1 MLRAALSIALL
12 CCAPAFA
19 AENFAGIYTARN
31 PQGNVVT
38 LTLKQDKQGKV
49 SGTLAGQGLTFT
61 VEAEVRPEGLIG
73 TLSGES
79 GMLFLIS
86 RLRGAELDVLLA
98 EPTPTGQPNM
108 QATRQ
113 FVMTRGAAKKPAAAA
128 KPARKDQ
135 EAVQFLTANPWCS
148 FTYSQR
154 SGTSTRERVVFRA
167 DGTVT
172 QQGGAETY
180 SSGRSGTV
188 AGQHTSGNQGR
199 WRVKAGNLELSADGA
214 SWTPQALEVT
224 KNSNGYPIIKSG
236 GKEYMV
242 CQ

>member
-1 MLRAALSIALL
+1 MLRVVLSIALL
-12 CCAPAFA
+12 CGAPAFA
-19 AENFAGIYTARN
+19 ADNFAGTYTARN

-38 LTLKQDKQGKV
+38 MTLKQDKQGKV
-49 SGTLAGQGLTFT
+49 SGTLSGQGLTFT
-61 VEAEVRPEGLIG
+61 VEAEVRPEGMIG

-98 EPTPTGQPNM
+98 EPGPTGQPNM
-108 QATRQ
+108 EATRQ
-113 FVMTRGAAKKPAAAA
+113 FVMTRGAATKPAPAA
-128 KPARKDQ
+128 KPATPDK
-135 EAVQFLTANPWCS
+135 EAVQFLTANAWCS
-148 FTYSQR
+148 FTYNQR
-154 SGTSTRERVVFRA
+154 SGTSTRERVVFRP
-167 DGTVT
+167 DGTLT

-188 AGQHTSGNQGR
+188 AGQHASGSQGR
-199 WRVKAGNLELSADGA
+199 WRVRGGQLELSADGA
-214 SWTPQALEVT
+214 KWTAQPLEVT

>member
-1 MLRAALSIALL
+1 MLRAALPIALL
-12 CCAPAFA
+12 CCAPALA
-19 AENFAGIYTARN
+19 ADNFAGTYTARN

-49 SGTLAGQGLTFT
+49 SGTLSGEGMTFK
-61 VEAEVRPEGLIG
+61 VQAEVRPEGLVG
-73 TLSGES
+73 SLTGES

-86 RLRGAELDVLLA
+86 RLRGAEIDVLLA
-98 EPTPTGQPNM
+98 EPGPTGQPNM

-128 KPARKDQ
+128 QPAATEQ
-135 EAVQFLTANPWCS
+135 EAAQFLTANPWCS
-148 FTYSQR
+148 FTYNQR
-154 SGTSTRERVVFRA
+154 SGTSTRERVVFRR
-167 DGTVT
+167 DGTVS

-188 AGQHTSGNQGR
+188 AGQHASGNQGR
-199 WRVKAGNLELSADGA
+199 WRVRGGQLELSADGA
-214 SWTPQALEVT
+214 NWAPQPLEVT

>member
-19 AENFAGIYTARN
+19 ADNFAGTYTARN

-73 TLSGES
+73 TLSGDS

-113 FVMTRGAAKKPAAAA
+113 FVMTRGAAKKPASAA
-128 KPARKDQ
+128 KPAAPDQ

-148 FTYSQR
+148 FTYNQR

-167 DGTVT
+167 DGTLT

-188 AGQHTSGNQGR
+188 AGQHSSGNQGR
-199 WRVKAGNLELSADGA
+199 WRVRGGQLELSADGA
-214 SWTPQALEVT
+214 KWTQQPLEVT

>member
-1 MLRAALSIALL
+1 MLRAVLSIALL

-19 AENFAGIYTARN
+19 ADNFGGTYTARN

-49 SGTLAGQGLTFT
+49 SGTLSGQGLTFK
-61 VEAEVRPEGLIG
+61 VEAEVRPEGLVG
-73 TLSGES
+73 MLSGEN
-79 GMLFLIS
+79 GTLYLIS
-86 RLRGAELDVLLA
+86 RLRGSELEVLLA
-98 EPTPTGQPNM
+98 EPDSAGQPNM

-128 KPARKDQ
+128 KPATPDQ
-135 EAVQFLTANPWCS
+135 EAAQFLTANAWCS
-148 FTYSQR
+148 FTYNQR
-154 SGTSTRERVVFRA
+154 SGTSARERVVFRP
-167 DGTVT
+167 DGTVS

-188 AGQHTSGNQGR
+188 AGQHASGNQGR
-199 WRVKAGNLELSADGA
+199 WRVRGAQLELSADGA
-214 SWTPQALEVT
+214 KWTAQPLEVT

>member
-19 AENFAGIYTARN
+19 ADNFAGTYTARN

-38 LTLKQDKQGKV
+38 MTLKQDKQGKV
-49 SGTLAGQGLTFT
+49 SGTLSGQGLTFT
-61 VEAEVRPEGLIG
+61 VEAGVRDEGLIG

-79 GMLFLIS
+79 GTLFLFS
-86 RLRGAELDVLLA
+86 RLRGAELDVLLV
-98 EPTPTGQPNM
+98 EPGPTGQPNM
-108 QATRQ
+108 EATRQ

-128 KPARKDQ
+128 KPAATEQ

-148 FTYSQR
+148 FTYNQR
-154 SGTSTRERVVFRA
+154 SGTSTRERVVFRP
-167 DGTVT
+167 DGTVS
-172 QQGGAETY
+172 QQGGAETH

-188 AGQHTSGNQGR
+188 AGQHASGNQGR
-199 WRVKAGNLELSADGA
+199 WRVRGGQLELSADGA
-214 SWTPQALEVT
+214 KWAPQPLEVT

>member
-1 MLRAALSIALL
+1 MLRAVLSIALL

-19 AENFAGIYTARN
+19 ADNFAGTYTARN

-49 SGTLAGQGLTFT
+49 SGTLSGPGLTFK
-61 VEAEVRPEGLIG
+61 VEAEVRPEGLVG
-73 TLSGES
+73 MLSGES
-79 GMLFLIS
+79 GTLYLIS

-98 EPTPTGQPNM
+98 EPDSAGQPNM

-113 FVMTRGAAKKPAAAA
+113 FVMARGAAKKPAAAA
-128 KPARKDQ
+128 KPATADQ
-135 EAVQFLTANPWCS
+135 EAAQFLTANAWCS
-148 FTYSQR
+148 FTYNQR
-154 SGTSTRERVVFRA
+154 SGTSTRERVVFRP
-167 DGTVT
+167 DGTVSR
-172 QQGGAETY
+172 QGGAETY

-188 AGQHTSGNQGR
+188 AGQHASGDQGR
-199 WRVKAGNLELSADGA
+199 WRVRGAQLELSADGA
-214 SWTPQALEVT
+214 KWTAQPLEVT

>member
-1 MLRAALSIALL
+1 MLRAVLSIALL
-12 CCAPAFA
+12 SCVPAFA
-19 AENFAGIYTARN
+19 ADNFAGTYTARN
-31 PQGNVVT
+31 PAGNVVT

-49 SGTLAGQGLTFT
+49 SGTLSGQGSTFK
-61 VEAEVRPEGLIG
+61 VEAEARPEGLLG
-73 TLSGES
+73 TVTGES
-79 GMLFLIS
+79 GTLFLMS
-86 RLRGAELDVLLA
+86 RLRGNELDVLLA
-98 EPTPTGQPNM
+98 EPDPTGQPNM

-113 FVMTRGAAKKPAAAA
+113 IVMTRAKAAASS
-128 KPARKDQ
+128 KSSPAPSKDQ

-148 FTYSQR
+148 FTYNQR
-154 SGTSTRERVVFRA
+154 SGTSTRERVVFGR

-199 WRVKAGNLELSADGA
+199 WRVQGGNLELSADGTN
-214 SWTPQALEVT
+214 WTPQPLQVT
-224 KNSNGYPIIKSG
+224 RNSNGYPIIKSG